1 MIVIQILSG
10 ISHGAVLFVA
20 AAGLTLTFGVLRIA
34 NFAHGSLYMVGAF
47 VVFSVTQAIGASN
60 AGFLAA
66 VVLAPLVV
74 AALGALIDVALLRR
88 IANRASQYQL
98 IVTYAVTL
106 IVADLTAVF
115 WGRNH
120 QTVPRP
126 PLFNGSIS
134 IGSYNFPFY
143 NVVLMAVGLL
153 VAISLSLL
161 IGYTRIGKII
171 RAAVMDKEMV
181 AASGINVQSVH
192 TLVFALGAWLAGLA
206 GALAAP
212 VGSISVGMESN
223 IVVECFAIV
232 IIGGAGSIGGAFA
245 AAMTIGLVQGLGII
259 VAPRLASAFIYLI
272 LFIVLL
278 VRPQGILGRV

>member
-1 MIVIQILSG
+1 MITIQILSG

-34 NFAHGSLYMVGAF
+34 NFAHGSLYMFGAF
-47 VVFSVTQAIGASN
+47 VVYSIAQVAGASN
-60 AGFLAA
+60 AGFLVALL
-66 VVLAPLVV
+66 LAPLVV
-74 AALGALIDVALLRR
+74 GMLGALIDVALLRR
-88 IANRASQYQL
+88 IVSRASQYQL

-106 IVADLTAVF
+106 IIADLTAML

-126 PLFNGSIS
+126 PLLNGSIS
-134 IGSYNFPFY
+134 IAGNIFPVY
-143 NVVLMAVGLL
+143 NVVLIAIGIL

-171 RAAVMDKEMV
+171 RASVMDKEMV
-181 AASGINVQSVH
+181 AASGVNVLQLH
-192 TLVFALGAWLAGLA
+192 TFIFALGAWLAGLA

-212 VGSISVGMESN
+212 VGSISVGMDAN

-232 IIGGAGSIGGAFA
+232 IIGGAGSIGGAFT
-245 AAMTIGLVQGLGII
+245 AAMTIGLVQALGII

-278 VRPQGILGRV
+278 VRPQGILGRA